1 MLDKEKVK
9 ELYQQ
14 GKNAEQI
21 AKILSCKSATV
32 RQCIHRN
39 FKDFKIVNMINK
51 IRDKEILRVTE
62 NEAKNYMSDA
72 EFIKRNR
79 SIYKTTENGDI
90 ILDEKV
96 LGAIPFDVPRRVQNE
111 FSFDRVDKR
120 IKESKYR
127 KDKLLFS

>member
-21 AKILSCKSATV
+21 AKILGCKSATI

-39 FKDFKIVNMINK
+39 LKDSKIMHMINK
-51 IRDKEILRVTE
+51 IRDKEILRVTA

-90 ILDEKV
+90 ILDKQV
-96 LGAIPFDVPRRVQNE
+96 SGAVSFDVPRRVSNE
-111 FSFDRVDKR
+111 FCFDRVNKR
-120 IKESKYR
+120 IKESEYR
-127 KDKLLFS
+127 KDNLLFS